1 MSDLSTVI
9 SIVPKLPN
17 AIDGVGDYA
26 LNLARQLRKDFN
38 IQTQFIVGNP
48 EWKGELEIE
57 GFSVN
62 QVIDVNSEELTA
74 LLEGDRTSPVLLH
87 YVGYGY
93 AKRGCPIWL
102 VDGLQRWKNLYP
114 LRSLVTMFHELY
126 ASSNRPWQSSFW
138 LSPLQK
144 NLATR
149 LAELSDRC
157 ITSKQSYSDML
168 VKLSNGKHPQIKALP
183 VFSNIGE
190 PKQNRPFSDRQKQLV
205 VFGGVANRIRVYRES
220 QEALDSVCQSLD
232 IQEILDLGT
241 PTGITPQTIGN
252 VPILELGIQP
262 AEKISEIMA
271 GAIAGFLNYNPDFLG
286 KSGIFAAYCAH
297 GLLPINVRGSDIPI
311 DKMKSGEHYWGFSK
325 SELKDLKIMQA
336 IANNAHA
343 WYSSHN
349 LSSQSK
355 IFFDI
360 LNTAIQLEPQ

>member
-1 MSDLSTVI
+1 MRDLSTVI
-9 SIVPKLPN
+9 SIVPRLPN

-26 LNLARQLRKDFN
+26 LNLARQLRQDFN

-48 EWKGELEIE
+48 EWKGEVEIE

-62 QVIDVNSEELTA
+62 QVIDSNSEQLTA

-102 VDGLQRWKNLYP
+102 VDGIQRWKNLYP
-114 LRSLVTMFHELY
+114 QRSLVTMFHELY
-126 ASSNRPWQSSFW
+126 ASSYLPWQSSFW

-149 LAELSDRC
+149 LARLSDRC
-157 ITSKQSYSDML
+157 ITSKQSYSDIL
-168 VKLSNGKHPQIKALP
+168 VKLSNGKHTQIQALP
-183 VFSNIGE
+183 VFSNVGE
-190 PKQNRPFSDRQKQLV
+190 PKQDRPLSDRQKQLV
-205 VFGGVANRIRVYRES
+205 IFGGVANRIRVYRES
-220 QEALDSVCQSLD
+220 QEALDFVCQRLD
-232 IQEILDLGT
+232 IQAILDLGI
-241 PTGITPQTIGN
+241 PTGIAPQTIGN
-252 VPILELGIQP
+252 VPILEIGMQP

-297 GLLPINVRGSDIPI
+297 GLLPINVRGSDTPI
-311 DKMKSGEHYWGFSK
+311 DKMKLGEHYWVSSK
-325 SELKDLKIMQA
+325 AELKDIERMQA

-355 IFFDI
+355 IFFHI
-360 LNTAIQLEPQ
+360 LNTEIQLESQ

>member
-9 SIVPKLPN
+9 SIVPRLPK

-48 EWKGELEIE
+48 EWKGELELE

-62 QVIDVNSEELTA
+62 QVIDSNSDQLTS

-93 AKRGCPIWL
+93 ANRGCPVWL
-102 VDGLQRWKNLYP
+102 IKGLQHWKNLYP
-114 LRSLVTMFHELY
+114 DRILVTMFHELY
-126 ASSNRPWQSSFW
+126 ASGTPPWTSSFW

-144 NLATR
+144 NLVAR
-149 LAELSDRC
+149 LAKLSDRC
-157 ITSKQSYSDML
+157 ITSNQSYSDIL
-168 VKLSNGKHPQIKALP
+168 VKLSNGKHKHIQALP
-183 VFSNIGE
+183 VFSNVGE
-190 PKQNRPFSDRQKQLV
+190 PKQNRPLSDRQKQLV
-205 VFGGVANRIRVYRES
+205 VFGSVANRIKVYRES
-220 QEALDSVCQSLD
+220 QEALDSACQSLD
-232 IQEILDLGT
+232 IQSILDLGT
-241 PTGITPQTIGN
+241 PTGIAPQTIGN
-252 VPILELGIQP
+252 VPILELGMQT

-271 GAIAGFLNYNPDFLG
+271 DAIAGFLNYNPDFLS

-311 DKMKSGEHYWGFSK
+311 DKIKLGEHYWISSK
-325 SELKDLKIMQA
+325 VELKDIERMQV
-336 IANNAHA
+336 IANNVYA

-355 IFFDI
+355 IFFHI
-360 LNTAIQLEPQ
+360 LNTEIQLESQ

>member
-9 SIVPKLPN
+9 SIVTRLPP

-26 LNLARQLRKDFN
+26 LNLARQLRKDYN

-48 EWKGELEIE
+48 DWKGEAEIA

-62 QVIDVNSEELTA
+62 QVTDSNSDQLTT
-74 LLEGDRTSPVLLH
+74 LFEGDRTSPVLLH

-102 VDGLQRWKNLYP
+102 VDGMQRWKNLYP
-114 LRSLVTMFHELY
+114 DRLLVTMFHELC
-126 ASSNRPWQSSFW
+126 ASSYLPWQSSFW

-144 NLATR
+144 SLVTR
-149 LAELSDRC
+149 LAKLSDRC
-157 ITSKQSYSDML
+157 ITSKQSYSDIL
-168 VKLSNGKHPQIKALP
+168 VKLSNGKHKQIQALP
-183 VFSNIGE
+183 VFSNVGE
-190 PKQNRPFSDRQKQLV
+190 PKQNRPLSDRQKQLV
-205 VFGGVANRIRVYRES
+205 IFGSVANRIRVYRES
-220 QEALDSVCQSLD
+220 QEALNSACQSLD
-232 IQEILDLGT
+232 IQSILDLGT
-241 PTGITPQTIGN
+241 PTGIEPQTIGN
-252 VPILELGIQP
+252 VPILELGMQP

-271 GAIAGFLNYNPDFLG
+271 DAIAGFLNYNPNFLS

-311 DKMKSGEHYWGFSK
+311 DKIKLGEHYWISSK
-325 SELKDLKIMQA
+325 VELKDIERMQA
-336 IANNAHA
+336 ISNNAHA

-355 IFFDI
+355 IFFHI
-360 LNTAIQLEPQ
+360 LNTEIQLESQ